1 MNESGVCGWR
11 VRTWEVEAL
20 LRAPMPT
27 CLRAIVTV
35 GGERGGK
42 VVDADHTEFVT
53 FAYAQNQL
61 SIAPKL

>member
-1 MNESGVCGWR
+1 
-11 VRTWEVEAL
+11 
-20 LRAPMPT
+20 MPT